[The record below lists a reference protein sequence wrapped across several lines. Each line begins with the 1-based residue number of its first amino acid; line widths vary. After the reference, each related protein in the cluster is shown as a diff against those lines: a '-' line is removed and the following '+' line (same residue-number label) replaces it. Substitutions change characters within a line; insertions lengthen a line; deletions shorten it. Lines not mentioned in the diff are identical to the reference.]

1 MRVSILISSHN
12 YARFLGEA
20 IDSALAQRDGGP
32 DGLPAPEV
40 EVIVCDDASSDG
52 SDAVIRCYGTRIRHW
67 ISPDNRG
74 QASMMNAAMALS
86 TGDWVLF
93 LDADDRIEPQAL
105 AHCLERL
112 CAEPDGGRDVAK
124 IQFLLRC
131 IDREG
136 RCMSRTIP
144 YLMHDGDVRP
154 LIRRFGSYGG
164 PPSSGNL
171 YRRSAI
177 ARYFPLVEADWRRAA
192 DTPPFILA
200 PFHGRVLGI
209 DAALGAYRIH
219 SGANRARGCFGNI
232 AARHADTLRVDLHRR
247 EASLALLARHGGER
261 IEGPFLPAPWNLRT
275 RVLSWRT
282 EPQRHPYRHDD
293 ALRLLRLQARSLREC
308 PGYTRPERYASQLWL
323 MAMLVA
329 PTSLASRMAVTNTS
343 GRLRRWLRRLR
354 PDTAVA

>member
-1 MRVSILISSHN
+1 
-12 YARFLGEA
+12 
-20 IDSALAQRDGGP
+20 
-32 DGLPAPEV
+32 
-40 EVIVCDDASSDG
+40 
-52 SDAVIRCYGTRIRHW
+52 
-67 ISPDNRG
+67 
-74 QASMMNAAMALS
+74 
-86 TGDWVLF
+86 
-93 LDADDRIEPQAL
+93 
-105 AHCLERL
+105 
-112 CAEPDGGRDVAK
+112 
-124 IQFLLRC
+124 
-131 IDREG
+131 
-136 RCMSRTIP
+136 MSRTIP

-154 LIRRFGSYGG
+154 LIRRFGGYGG